1 MNAERLESAL
11 TCLPDLHG
19 QFGEFALQHRLLLL
33 VDLNLLHPFHLHL
46 RLLLL
51 RLNRLVTLQGL
62 DLQGNAVLG
71 LSYWIG

>member
-33 VDLNLLHPFHLHL
+33 GDLNPLHLFDLHL

-51 RLNRLVTLQGL
+51 GLNLTLQGL

-71 LSYWIG
+71 LSYGTG